1 MTATPDAPA
10 SIEAPFR
17 GHGEVVKP
25 EWIDYSGH
33 MNVGYFLLPF
43 ENAAVAFFRW
53 LDLSREYRARTGHA
67 LFVAEAHLTF
77 ARELRAGDR
86 LAFTTQLL
94 GWGGKWVHCFFEMH
108 NADPACGPKPYG
120 GRRPDNGYLAAT
132 CEKVYIHMNLEARRS
147 APFPDDAQVRLRR
160 VHAAHAKLPRPPQA
174 GRAIT
179 PRGGTEG

>member
-1 MTATPDAPA
+1 MSGAPVDIGAPA
-10 SIEAPFR
+10 DIEAPFR
-17 GHGEVVKP
+17 GHGEVVRP
-25 EWIDYSGH
+25 EWIDTSGH
-33 MNVGYFLLPF
+33 MNVGTFLLPF

-108 NADPACGPKPYG
+108 NADA
-120 GRRPDNGYLAAT
+120 DAGYLAAT
-132 CEKVYIHMNLEARRS
+132 CEKVYIHMNLDARRS
-147 APFPDDAQVRLRR
+147 APFPDDAQARLRR
-160 VHAAHAKLPRPPQA
+160 VHAAHARLPRPPQA

-179 PRGGTEG
+179 PRGGEEV